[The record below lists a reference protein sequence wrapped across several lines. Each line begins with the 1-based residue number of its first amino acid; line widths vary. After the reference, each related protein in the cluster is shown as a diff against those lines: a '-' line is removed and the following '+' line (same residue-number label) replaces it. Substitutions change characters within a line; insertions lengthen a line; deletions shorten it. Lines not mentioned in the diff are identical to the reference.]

1 MRDILILIFD
11 LLIAVIV
18 IGLVLY
24 GEYSLLYPIMQYG
37 YTEWLI
43 LILILSFFGLAW
55 LNGKIIK
62 ILLPNFGHIKNPNYK
77 GIERESRRDEN
88 A

>member
-1 MRDILILIFD
+1 MKDILILIVD
-11 LLIAVIV
+11 LLIALIV

-24 GEYSLLYPIMQYG
+24 GEYSLLYPIMQG

-55 LNGKIIK
+55 LNGIIIK
-62 ILLPNFGHIKNPNYK
+62 ILFPNFGHIKNPNYK
-77 GIERESRRDEN
+77 GNEGEN
-88 A
+88 RNEEKA

>member
-1 MRDILILIFD
+1 MMKDILTLIVD
-11 LLIAVIV
+11 LLIALIV

-24 GEYSLLYPIMQYG
+24 GEYSLLYPIMQG

-62 ILLPNFGHIKNPNYK
+62 ILLPSFGQIKNPNYK
-77 GIERESRRDEN
+77 GNEGEDRNGEK